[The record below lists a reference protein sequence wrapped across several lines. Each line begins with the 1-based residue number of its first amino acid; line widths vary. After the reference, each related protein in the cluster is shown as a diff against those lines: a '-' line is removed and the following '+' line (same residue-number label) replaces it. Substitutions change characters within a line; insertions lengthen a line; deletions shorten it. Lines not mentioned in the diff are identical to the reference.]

1 MAVSSVNNSGS
12 GSGYGDGTS
21 AGDLSDSFMKM
32 LVAQMKN
39 QDPTNPMDNNQLTAQ
54 LAQFNTAAGVE
65 KLNSSVANVQAMM
78 AQLGSM
84 SAASWV
90 GRSVLIEGDPKV
102 TTGSGIGITQDGE
115 NAADSFSFLLGG
127 DADTV
132 TVTLTAEDG
141 TAYTADLKNVKSG
154 VKTFSL
160 DDLQNFQPDPGPA
173 PDTEYTVT
181 FDAKNAEGE
190 KPEVSG
196 LMQALVEGVTMTPG
210 GAVLHLLN
218 HDPIGMA
225 DVVVIQK

>member
-1 MAVSSVNNSGS
+1 
-12 GSGYGDGTS
+12 
-21 AGDLSDSFMKM
+21 
-32 LVAQMKN
+32 
-39 QDPTNPMDNNQLTAQ
+39 
-54 LAQFNTAAGVE
+54 
-65 KLNSSVANVQAMM
+65 MM

-90 GRSVLIEGDPKV
+90 GRTVLIEGDPKV
-102 TTGSGIGITQDGE
+102 TTGPEVGISQEGAS
-115 NAADSFSFLLGG
+115 AADSFSFLLGG

-141 TAYTADLKNVKSG
+141 TAYTADLKNVKAG

-160 DDLQNFQPDPGPA
+160 GDLQNFQPEPGPS

-218 HDPIGMA
+218 HDPIGMG